1 MLALLGVG
9 AAASAQDAPHPQ
21 GEQVTIKVD
30 TQLVVETVVVKGK
43 GGNNLDGLT
52 ANDFTI
58 TEDGVPQTISIF
70 QYQQLDDTRAVTP
83 ITTLP
88 SRISSSARLVT
99 PGGLSPSRSGEA
111 RYSDRRLLILLF
123 DLTAMPPSDQ
133 SRSCRAAEKFILTQ
147 MKSPDLLAIMI
158 IDAKG
163 AVRVLRDFTDDR
175 SQLLDVLQ
183 RLRYP
188 SDNGNNTGDPSTAFG
203 QQNEDFN
210 IFNTDRKLAALH
222 TAVNMLGAVEGQKAL
237 VYFVSGLYLN
247 GTYNQ
252 AQVSATINAAI
263 RANVAFFPVDARGL
277 VASAP
282 LGDARERSPGGIG
295 MYSGAASLSSIA
307 ALQSSQDPLFTLAGD
322 TGGKALLNNNDL
334 AVGIV
339 QAEQTIT
346 SYYIIGYYPLNS
358 TLDGKFRRVKVGL
371 KQPLTATLAF
381 RQGYF
386 AAKTFDKFTAS
397 DRERQLEDALM
408 LGDPITDLA
417 IELEVNY
424 FRSARMEY
432 VVPITV
438 RIPGSEVVP
447 RRGGSESAVIDFI
460 GEVKAGD
467 GTTIQNVRD
476 KVQVRLKARPIQY
489 DAAFTLL
496 PGAYVIK
503 VLARNGETGRIGT
516 YQASFII
523 PNLTSEEKRIP
534 ISSVVLSS
542 QRVELKKALY
552 ATTRGRSSSQAADPL
567 VVDGQKLMPSV
578 TRVFSESR
586 TMYVYLQAYQPDV
599 TITVPLVAFVT
610 FYRGQTRMF
619 ETSPLRF
626 VEGWNPVSKALP
638 LKFSLSLSKLPLGE
652 YDCQVTIL
660 DPTRQRVAF
669 WQAAIMLVP

>member
-1 MLALLGVG
+1 MLAMLGVG
-9 AAASAQDAPHPQ
+9 ATASAQNAPHPQ

-43 GGNNLDGLT
+43 GG
-52 ANDFTI
+52 I
-58 TEDGVPQTISIF
+58 TSTGSRPMISPLLKMGSRRPLSIF
-70 QYQQLDDTRAVTP
+70 QYQKLDDTLAVVP
-83 ITTLP
+83 ITTLA
-88 SRISSSARLVT
+88 SRISSSARFVT
-99 PGGLSPSRSGEA
+99 RNGLSPSHSGEA

-133 SRSCRAAEKFILTQ
+133 SRSFRAAEKFILTQ
-147 MKSPDLLAIMI
+147 MKSPDLLAIMM

-163 AVRVLRDFTDDR
+163 AVRILQDFTNDR
-175 SQLLDVLQ
+175 SRLLDVLQ
-183 RLRYP
+183 WLMYP
-188 SDNGNNTGDPSTAFG
+188 SDNGNKTGDPGTAFG
-203 QQNEDFN
+203 QHNEDFT

-222 TAVNMLGAVEGQKAL
+222 NAVNMLGAVEGQKAL

-247 GTYNQ
+247 GTHNQ

-282 LGDARERSPGGIG
+282 LGDAGERSPGGIG
-295 MYSGAASLSSIA
+295 MYSGASSSASIA
-307 ALQSSQDPLFTLAGD
+307 ALQNSQDPLFALAGD
-322 TGGKALLNNNDL
+322 TGGKALLDNNDL

-358 TLDGKFRRVKVGL
+358 APDGKFRRVKVGL

-397 DRERQLEDALM
+397 DKERQLEEALM
-408 LGDPITDLA
+408 LGDPLTDLA

-424 FRSARMEY
+424 FRLSRMEY

-438 RIPGSEVVP
+438 RIPGSELVA
-447 RRGGSESAVIDFI
+447 RKGGPESTVIDFI
-460 GEVKAGD
+460 VEVKAGD
-467 GTTIQNVRD
+467 RTTSQNVRD
-476 KVQVRLKARPIQY
+476 KVQVGLKARPIQY

-503 VLARNGETGRIGT
+503 VLARDGETGRMGT
-516 YQASFII
+516 YLASFII

-542 QRVELKKALY
+542 QRVELKKAYY

-599 TITVPLVAFVT
+599 TIGVPLVAFVT

-619 ETSPLRF
+619 ETSSLRF
-626 VEGWNPVSKALP
+626 AEGWNPASKALP

-669 WQAAIMLVP
+669 WQTAIMLVP